1 MESEGALASRSA
13 LITSALTHTSK
24 SSPLSPPFRPIGKQ
38 WCLNPFA
45 LACVPAAVVRDIP
58 INFVDNRRTLSLC
71 VVIVFKGGSRI
82 EAGINQIQPVD
93 RFNLAGLSPQYPRED
108 RIRRERWS

>member
-1 MESEGALASRSA
+1 M
-13 LITSALTHTSK
+13 
-24 SSPLSPPFRPIGKQ
+24 
-38 WCLNPFA
+38 
-45 LACVPAAVVRDIP
+45 RDIP